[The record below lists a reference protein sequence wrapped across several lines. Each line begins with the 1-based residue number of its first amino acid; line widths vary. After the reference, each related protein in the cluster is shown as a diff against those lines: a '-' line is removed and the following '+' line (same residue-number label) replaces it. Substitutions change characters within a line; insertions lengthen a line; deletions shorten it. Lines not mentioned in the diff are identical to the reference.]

1 MTWPF
6 ACSHFPF
13 AAKIALN
20 FSQTKWLVRP
30 AEHGGPHTIAE
41 LPPRERQCDGR
52 CRHHSFILGSSCQYR
67 KEHLHSW
74 INRSGEATN
83 FQPVSSTY
91 IFKFI
96 ASEFTLCL
104 LPYFIFL
111 QHISN
116 KSSSALA
123 KRSQSMMKS
132 PPSNQLVSPT
142 MKTAI
147 AAKKASPPSYKR
159 VAHQD
164 IVIARL
170 LSRRKGTQSDN
181 EVTMKTPAMIR
192 SVESCPNFPS
202 LLAWPLQQQDIN
214 SIGSIHSADQAT
226 SARTVLDPPPVA
238 PRAPSIT
245 DALEEEDDG
254 SPRFKLRPR
263 FLIRHRLLHRP
274 QRPPVQRRSVDAARP
289 AVGPEPR
296 RLRRTESAPSIHT
309 LEDEDSSRFKLRPRF
324 SMPSQMLASN
334 ASRPNHAA

>member
-1 MTWPF
+1 MFWSRNLTWKPMTWPF
-6 ACSHFPF
+6 AYSHFPF
-13 AAKIALN
+13 AAIN
-20 FSQTKWLVRP
+20 CTNSQTKWLVRP
-30 AEHGGPHTIAE
+30 AEHGGPHTLAE

-164 IVIARL
+164 IVIAFH
-170 LSRRKGTQSDN
+170 SGRKGTQSDDRG
-181 EVTMKTPAMIR
+181 TMKTPSLIR

-202 LLAWPLQQQDIN
+202 LLAWPLQQQDSN
-214 SIGSIHSADQAT
+214 SIGSINSADQAT
-226 SARTVLDPPPVA
+226 LCTDRSTSRCAKSTEHHRRPQGRGRQFPKIQSPSTILDTSWTTPSFPA
-238 PRAPSIT
+238 PTCAATICRCRAT
-245 DALEEEDDG
+245 FG
-254 SPRFKLRPR
+254 RPR
-263 FLIRHRLLHRP
+263 
-274 QRPPVQRRSVDAARP
+274 
-289 AVGPEPR
+289 
-296 RLRRTESAPSIHT
+296 TSAPSSYRVSTEHPH
-309 LEDEDSSRFKLRPRF
+309 PRGRG
-324 SMPSQMLASN
+324 LIAI
-334 ASRPNHAA
+334 

>member
-1 MTWPF
+1 
-6 ACSHFPF
+6 
-13 AAKIALN
+13 
-20 FSQTKWLVRP
+20 
-30 AEHGGPHTIAE
+30 
-41 LPPRERQCDGR
+41 
-52 CRHHSFILGSSCQYR
+52 
-67 KEHLHSW
+67 
-74 INRSGEATN
+74 
-83 FQPVSSTY
+83 
-91 IFKFI
+91 
-96 ASEFTLCL
+96 
-104 LPYFIFL
+104 
-111 QHISN
+111 
-116 KSSSALA
+116 
-123 KRSQSMMKS
+123 
-132 PPSNQLVSPT
+132 
-142 MKTAI
+142 
-147 AAKKASPPSYKR
+147 
-159 VAHQD
+159 
-164 IVIARL
+164 
-170 LSRRKGTQSDN
+170 
-181 EVTMKTPAMIR
+181 MKTPAMIR

-309 LEDEDSSRFKLRPRF
+309 LEDEDSSRLKLRPRF
-324 SMPSQMLASN
+324 SMPNEMLASN